1 MSESNKKYPPSLLY
15 LLMTLGPAIIAIGLF
30 DRTSNPVSRPLVTF
44 GRGPLFFYLLHLT
57 VIHALAVAFAY
68 ARYGHAEGMF
78 RDVTVPSN
86 SVLPYPQGYGYSLVV
101 VYAIWLGVV
110 LILIPLADGSRR

>member
-1 MSESNKKYPPSLLY
+1 
-15 LLMTLGPAIIAIGLF
+15 
-30 DRTSNPVSRPLVTF
+30 
-44 GRGPLFFYLLHLT
+44 
-57 VIHALAVAFAY
+57 
-68 ARYGHAEGMF
+68 MF